1 MTIPDLDHYDL
12 LELPRDATH
21 DDVERAYRVARATWA
36 DGALAT
42 YSVADA
48 NALDSLRARVEH
60 AYRVLSDA
68 DARGAYDAA
77 LGRLRAEPSGEP
89 DPDLGL
95 DEPEK
100 EELTAAELPREIEAF
115 DDLSGP
121 EDGRWT
127 GPALRRTRLARGLEL
142 DQINQTTKVSPLH
155 LRNIEEERFELLPA
169 AVYVRGFVTAYA
181 RCLGLDAGRVANDYL
196 ERLAAAKPD
205 RSQRRRR

>member
-1 MTIPDLDHYDL
+1 MTIPDFDHYEL
-12 LELPRDATH
+12 LELPRDASYEE
-21 DDVERAYRVARATWA
+21 VERAYRMARATWA
-36 DGALAT
+36 DDALAT
-42 YSVADA
+42 YSVADTRELD
-48 NALDSLRARVEH
+48 ALRERVEH

-77 LGRLRAEPSGEP
+77 LGRLRAAPCE
-89 DPDLGL
+89 PDLGL
-95 DEPEK
+95 DEPDK
-100 EELTAAELPREIEAF
+100 EELAPAQLPAEIEAF
-115 DDLSGP
+115 SDLSGP
-121 EDGRWT
+121 EDGHWT

-196 ERLAAAKPD
+196 ERLAAARPD
-205 RSQRRRR
+205 RSSRRRR

>member
-1 MTIPDLDHYDL
+1 MTIPDLDHYEL

-21 DDVERAYRVARATWA
+21 EEVERAYRMARATWA

-42 YSVADA
+42 YSVAHDEE
-48 NALDSLRARVEH
+48 LGSLRERVEH

-77 LGRLRAEPSGEP
+77 LGRLRVAPSE
-89 DPDLGL
+89 PDLGL
-95 DEPEK
+95 DETEK
-100 EELTAAELPREIEAF
+100 EELAPAELPAEIEAF
-115 DDLSGP
+115 EDLSGP
-121 EDGRWT
+121 EDGHWT
-127 GPALRRTRLARGLEL
+127 GPSLRRTRLARGLEL
-142 DQINQTTKVSPLH
+142 DQITRTTKVSPVH

-196 ERLAAAKPD
+196 ERLAAARPD
-205 RSQRRRR
+205 RSARRRR

>member
-1 MTIPDLDHYDL
+1 MRIPDIDHYDL
-12 LELPRDATH
+12 LELSRDATH
-21 DDVERAYRVARATWA
+21 DEVERAYRMARATWA

-42 YSVADA
+42 YSVAGA
-48 NALDSLRARVEH
+48 QELDSLRERVEH

-77 LGRLRAEPSGEP
+77 LGRLRAAPSE
-89 DPDLGL
+89 PDLGL
-95 DEPEK
+95 DELEK
-100 EELTAAELPREIEAF
+100 EELAPAELPAEIEAF

-121 EDGRWT
+121 EDGGWT

-142 DQINQTTKVSPLH
+142 DQIHQITKVSPLH
-155 LRNIEEERFELLPA
+155 LRHIEEERFELLPA

-196 ERLAAAKPD
+196 ERLAAARPD
-205 RSQRRRR
+205 RSARRRR

>member
-1 MTIPDLDHYDL
+1 MTIPDFDHYEL

-21 DDVERAYRVARATWA
+21 EEVERAYRVARATWA
-36 DGALAT
+36 EDALAT

-48 NALDSLRARVEH
+48 KELDALRARVEH

-77 LGRLRAEPSGEP
+77 LGRLRPGHIE
-89 DPDLGL
+89 PDLGL
-95 DEPEK
+95 DELEK
-100 EELTAAELPREIEAF
+100 EELAPAELPAEIEAF

-142 DQINQTTKVSPLH
+142 DQINQTTKVNPLH
-155 LRNIEEERFELLPA
+155 LRNLEEERFELLPA

-196 ERLAAAKPD
+196 ERLAAARPD
-205 RSQRRRR
+205 RSARRRR